1 MAKNIVLVMLY
12 LLSVSLMAQTGFM
25 KSYDIE
31 GTDSN
36 NGTDLLSI
44 NNAYIILTGPN
55 CSNTGLGCTG
65 MIKTDTT
72 GIKQWDNLFEN
83 EEGNLLPLRG
93 FQNLGDA
100 GFIVTGEM
108 GHLEGYGTLFFLRI
122 STQGDSLQL
131 REYGNEELREIG
143 IPTTMLNDTLLGL
156 VSWSNIAATYAND
169 IRLIKMDT
177 CLSNLTEIALLGVNG
192 YLVNFGWGI
201 NPAPDGV
208 SLYINIVHRNNTPPN
223 YYATVRKINL
233 MGDTLWTYPL
243 SGYTTSTN
251 ITEQVVVL
259 DNGNIVTR
267 WFNEEFGSANEQ
279 NPYLIC
285 LNDQGEFVWR
295 YNFNDNAYKK
305 FPVAITKAANGDIIG
320 CGFVNNPNYNY
331 SSGWLFRLSPNGEL
345 LWEREYV
352 SYTPTVNFLVPQGI
366 DEDDNGNI
374 IATGAIIDALPTGG
388 YEGNALLLKV
398 LPNGC
403 FTPNCNGGAEDTLI
417 VASTVVGIKEA
428 SPLPPPKEG
437 GLVISPNPTND
448 VLQILLPN
456 QRVNAQIHIT
466 NLLGSTLKIVPLPP
480 HYKQPYFSIATHDLP
495 NGMYLVSYTVA
506 GKQAI
511 TAKLIIVH

>member
-1 MAKNIVLVMLY
+1 MLY
-12 LLSVSLMAQTGFM
+12 LLSISLTAQTGFM

-55 CSNTGLGCTG
+55 CSNTGFGCTG
-65 MIKTDTT
+65 MIKTDTS

-83 EEGNLLPLRG
+83 EEGKLLPIRG

-100 GFIVTGEM
+100 GFVVTGEM
-108 GHLEGYGTLFFLRI
+108 GHLGYGTLFLLRI

-131 REYGNEELREIG
+131 REYGNEELREVG

-169 IRLIKMDT
+169 IRLIKIDT
-177 CLSNLTEIALLGVNG
+177 CLSNLSEIALLGVDG

-201 NPAPDGV
+201 STAPDAV
-208 SLYINIVHRNNTPPN
+208 SLYINIVHRNNIPPN

-233 MGDTLWTYPL
+233 IGDTLWSYLL

-267 WFNEEFGSANEQ
+267 WFDEEFGSANEQ

-285 LNDQGEFVWR
+285 LNDQGEFIWR

-305 FPVAITKAANGDIIG
+305 FPVAISKATNGDIIG

-331 SSGWLFRLSPNGEL
+331 SSGWLFRVSPNGEL
-345 LWEREYV
+345 LWEREYI
-352 SYTPTVNFLVPQGI
+352 SYTPMINFLVPQGI
-366 DEDDNGNI
+366 DEDDNDNI
-374 IATGAIIDALPTGG
+374 IVTGAIIDAIPTGG
-388 YEGNALLLKV
+388 YEWNALLLKV

-403 FTPNCNGGAEDTLI
+403 FTPGCNGGAEDTLI
-417 VASTVVGIKEA
+417 IASTVVGVESVPKPPPQVSGV
-428 SPLPPPKEG
+428 SPL
-437 GLVISPNPTND
+437 VVFPNPTNG
-448 VLQILLPN
+448 VVQILLPA
-456 QRVNAQIHIT
+456 QRQNAQILFT
-466 NLLGSTLKIVPLPP
+466 NLSGHTLKTVPVPATQ
-480 HYKQPYFSIATHDLP
+480 YNQSQMSIDTIDLP
-495 NGMYLVSYTVA
+495 DGMYILSYEVA
-506 GKQAI
+506 GKIIA
-511 TAKLIIVH
+511 TAKLVVAK

>member
-1 MAKNIVLVMLY
+1 MDNNNNNKVIVTIMLY

-36 NGTDLLSI
+36 NGSNMLSI
-44 NNAYIILTGPN
+44 FNDYLIRTGPTH
-55 CSNTGLGCTG
+55 SNTGFLSIGLV
-65 MIKTDTT
+65 KTDSL

-83 EEGNLLPLRG
+83 EEGPLSAAGGIKR
-93 FQNLGDA
+93 LGTT
-100 GFIVTGEM
+100 GFIISGEI
-108 GHLEGYGTLFFLRI
+108 GDLGYPWQLFFLHVNE
-122 STQGDSLQL
+122 QGDSIKLKEHGDL
-131 REYGNEELREIG
+131 ELTDLGTPIC
-143 IPTTMLNDTLLGL
+143 IFNDTLLG
-156 VSWSNIAATYAND
+156 IASYGVNETYTNL
-169 IRLIKMDT
+169 RLLKMDT
-177 CLSNLTEIALLGVNG
+177 CFADVTETLLLGING
-192 YLVNFGWGI
+192 YSFNFGLSI
-201 NPAPDGV
+201 IPTID
-208 SLYINIVHRNNTPPN
+208 STFLYINIESRNNTPQN
-223 YYATVRKINL
+223 YMAVRKIDL
-233 MGDTLWTYPL
+233 MGNTVWTYPL
-243 SGYTTSTN
+243 SGYTTATN
-251 ITEQVVVL
+251 TPTQIVVL

-267 WFNEEFGSANEQ
+267 WFDEEFGSANER

-320 CGFVNNPNYNY
+320 CGYAVKPGYNY
-331 SSGWLFRLSPNGEL
+331 EVGWLFRLSPNGEL

-374 IATGAIIDALPTGG
+374 IVTGGIIDAIPTGG
-388 YEGNALLLKV
+388 YEWNALLLKV

-417 VASTVVGIKEA
+417 VASTVVGIEEA

-437 GLVISPNPTND
+437 GLVVFPNPANNF
-448 VLQILLPN
+448 VQVLLPN
-456 QRVNAQIHIT
+456 TTKNATLQITDLQGRVVKTIT
-466 NLLGSTLKIVPLPP
+466 PSFGGGKGEAS
-480 HYKQPYFSIATHDLP
+480 THDLP

>member
-1 MAKNIVLVMLY
+1 MNKAIVFIIMA
-12 LLSVSLMAQTGFM
+12 LLGTKAGSQGFM
-25 KSYDIE
+25 KSYHIE

-36 NGTDLLSI
+36 NGVSIITDSI
-44 NNAYIILTGPN
+44 AYTLVSNPNSSFTGYV
-55 CSNTGLGCTG
+55 CMGVISTNTE
-65 MIKTDTT
+65 
-72 GIKQWDNLFEN
+72 GIKQWDDLLENSLSLFSPN
-83 EEGNLLPLRG
+83 ANISKVYDTVYVFSGGLGYPGNPW
-93 FQNLGDA
+93 Q
-100 GFIVTGEM
+100 I
-108 GHLEGYGTLFFLRI
+108 FFSRLDMPESSFHTI
-122 STQGDSLQL
+122 
-131 REYGNEELREIG
+131 EYGDIDIEEIG
-143 IPTTMLNDTLLGL
+143 SNIVMHNDTLITGISYGDVNPYTYGHMRLLKLCPDLSLLESINISDVLGYNFNGIYYLL
-156 VSWSNIAATYAND
+156 VSEEIDSMYLAILCKNYTNQRYLVIRKIDLQGNTIWEYPLNTYTATY
-169 IRLIKMDT
+169 T
-177 CLSNLTEIALLGVNG
+177 
-192 YLVNFGWGI
+192 
-201 NPAPDGV
+201 
-208 SLYINIVHRNNTPPN
+208 NTP
-223 YYATVRKINL
+223 TQIVK
-233 MGDTLWTYPL
+233 L
-243 SGYTTSTN
+243 S
-251 ITEQVVVL
+251 
-259 DNGNIVTR
+259 NGNIVTR
-267 WFNEEFGSANEQ
+267 WFDEDNSGLSSEG

-295 YNFNDNAYKK
+295 YNFNDDVYKK

-366 DEDDNGNI
+366 DEDANGNI

-417 VASTVVGIKEA
+417 VASTVVGIEEA

-437 GLVISPNPTND
+437 GLVIFPNPTND

-456 QRVNAQIHIT
+456 QRDNAQIHIT

-480 HYKQPYFSIATHDLP
+480 DYKQPYFSIATHDLP